1 MGVTQVL
8 KEVAELMERGRAAG
22 REWRLKL
29 TERVTVRKKKMTTI
43 SMKKT
48 ISTRMA
54 QSATVLALIMMKMI
68 TERVGLISIKERKRR
83 ASKQSALKR
92 LWQV

>member
-1 MGVTQVL
+1 
-8 KEVAELMERGRAAG
+8 
-22 REWRLKL
+22 
-29 TERVTVRKKKMTTI
+29 
-43 SMKKT
+43 
-48 ISTRMA
+48 MA
-54 QSATVLALIMMKMI
+54 QTATVLALIMMKMI

>member
-68 TERVGLISIKERKRR
+68 TERVGLKSIKKRKRR
-83 ASKQSALKR
+83 ASKPSA
-92 LWQV
+92 

>member
-1 MGVTQVL
+1 VGVTQVL

-68 TERVGLISIKERKRR
+68 TERVGLKSIKKRKRR
-83 ASKQSALKR
+83 ASKPSA
-92 LWQV
+92 